1 MKISASQ
8 VQQLRSMSGAG
19 MMECKNALVE
29 CEGDIDKAMDFLRS
43 NSSIKAERKSS
54 RVAADGKIIVCN
66 NKNRIMM
73 AEINSETDFA
83 AKDQKFEN
91 FCNEVSNYLASND
104 VSSNDELNEALRT
117 KREELVQSIGE
128 NIQIRR
134 LTSISKGASD
144 GVYLHSDNKLGAVV
158 SIDRNDEELAKNLA
172 MHVAATNPMCIDPN
186 DLDAGIL
193 EKEKEIFINQAT
205 ETGKDESIIDRIVEG
220 KVQKFL
226 SEVSLLSQP
235 YVKDP
240 ELQIRDLLGNTN
252 IIGMIRLKVGEDIV
266 VEKKD
271 FADEV
276 ASQLK

>member
-193 EKEKEIFINQAT
+193 EKEKEIFKNQAS

-240 ELQIRDLLGNTN
+240 ELQIIDLLGNTN

>member
-83 AKDQKFEN
+83 AKDKKFEN

-193 EKEKEIFINQAT
+193 EKEMEIFKNQAS

-240 ELQIRDLLGNTN
+240 ELQITDLLGNTN

>member
-8 VQQLRSMSGAG
+8 VQKLRSMSGVG
-19 MMECKNALVE
+19 MMECKNALVD

-43 NSSIKAERKSS
+43 NSSIKADTKSS
-54 RVAADGKIIVCN
+54 RVAADGKIIICDN
-66 NKNRIMM
+66 DNKIMM
-73 AEINSETDFA
+73 VEINSETDFA
-83 AKDQKFEN
+83 AKDEKFEN

-104 VSSNDELNEALRT
+104 VSSNDELNDAF
-117 KREELVQSIGE
+117 KIQREELIQSIGE

-134 LTSISKGASD
+134 LTSLSKGASD
-144 GVYLHSDNKLGAVV
+144 GIYLHSDDKLGAIV
-158 SIDRNDEELAKNLA
+158 SIDQNNEELAKNLA

-186 DLDAGIL
+186 ELDADIL
-193 EKEKEIFINQAT
+193 EREKEIFKNQAS
-205 ETGKDESIIDRIVEG
+205 ETGKDQPIIERIVDG

-235 YVKDP
+235 YIKDP
-240 ELQIRDLLGNTN
+240 ELKIGDLIGNVN
-252 IIGMIRLKVGEDIV
+252 ILGMIRLKVGEDIV

-276 ASQLK
+276 ADQLK

>member
-186 DLDAGIL
+186 ELDAGIL
-193 EKEKEIFINQAT
+193 EKEKAIFKNQAS

-240 ELQIRDLLGNTN
+240 DLKIKDLLGNVN
-252 IIGMIRLKVGEDIV
+252 ILGIMRLKVGEDIV
-266 VEKKD
+266 VEKTD

>member
-104 VSSNDELNEALRT
+104 V
-117 KREELVQSIGE
+117 
-128 NIQIRR
+128 
-134 LTSISKGASD
+134 
-144 GVYLHSDNKLGAVV
+144 
-158 SIDRNDEELAKNLA
+158 
-172 MHVAATNPMCIDPN
+172 
-186 DLDAGIL
+186 
-193 EKEKEIFINQAT
+193 
-205 ETGKDESIIDRIVEG
+205 
-220 KVQKFL
+220 L
-226 SEVSLLSQP
+226 SL
-235 YVKDP
+235 
-240 ELQIRDLLGNTN
+240 IH
-252 IIGMIRLKVGEDIV
+252 I
-266 VEKKD
+266 
-271 FADEV
+271 
-276 ASQLK
+276 

>member
-8 VQQLRSMSGAG
+8 VQQLRSISGAG

-29 CEGDIDKAMDFLRS
+29 CEGDIDKAMHFLRS

-83 AKDQKFEN
+83 AKDKKFEN

-134 LTSISKGASD
+134 LTSIRKGASD
-144 GVYLHSDNKLGAVV
+144 GFYLHPDNKLGAVV
-158 SIDRNDEELAKNLA
+158 SIDQNDEELAKNLA

-193 EKEKEIFINQAT
+193 EKEKEIFINQAS

>member
-43 NSSIKAERKSS
+43 NSAIKAERKSS

-172 MHVAATNPMCIDPN
+172 MHVAATNPMCIDPK

-240 ELQIRDLLGNTN
+240 ELQIIDLLGNTN

>member
-193 EKEKEIFINQAT
+193 EKEKEIFKNQAS

-240 ELQIRDLLGNTN
+240 ELQITDLLGNTN
-252 IIGMIRLKVGEDIV
+252 IIGMIRLKVGEDII

>member
-193 EKEKEIFINQAT
+193 EKEMEIFKNQAS

-220 KVQKFL
+220 KVKKFL

-240 ELQIRDLLGNTN
+240 ELQITDLLGNTN
-252 IIGMIRLKVGEDIV
+252 IIGMIRLKVGEDII

>member
-8 VQQLRSMSGAG
+8 VQQLRSISGAG

-193 EKEKEIFINQAT
+193 EKEKEIFKNQAS

-240 ELQIRDLLGNTN
+240 ELQITDLLGNTN
-252 IIGMIRLKVGEDIV
+252 IIGMIRLKVGEDII

>member
-193 EKEKEIFINQAT
+193 EKEKEIFKNQAS
-205 ETGKDESIIDRIVEG
+205 ETGKDESIIGRIVEG

-240 ELQIRDLLGNTN
+240 DLKIKDLLGNVN
-252 IIGMIRLKVGEDIV
+252 ILGIMRLKVGEDIV
-266 VEKKD
+266 VEKTD

>member
-29 CEGDIDKAMDFLRS
+29 CEGDIDKAMHFLRS

-193 EKEKEIFINQAT
+193 EKEKEIFKNQAS

-240 ELQIRDLLGNTN
+240 ELQITDLLGNTN
-252 IIGMIRLKVGEDIV
+252 IIGMIRLKVGEDII

>member
-29 CEGDIDKAMDFLRS
+29 CEGDIDKAMHFLRS

-193 EKEKEIFINQAT
+193 EKEKEIFKNQAS

-252 IIGMIRLKVGEDIV
+252 IIGMIRLKVGEDII

>member
-43 NSSIKAERKSS
+43 NSAIKAERKSS

-193 EKEKEIFINQAT
+193 EKEKEIFKNQAS

-240 ELQIRDLLGNTN
+240 ELQITDLLGNTN
-252 IIGMIRLKVGEDIV
+252 IIGMIRLKVGEDII

>member
-193 EKEKEIFINQAT
+193 EKEMEIFKNQAS

-220 KVQKFL
+220 KVKKFL

-240 ELQIRDLLGNTN
+240 ELQIIDLLGNTN

>member
-29 CEGDIDKAMDFLRS
+29 CEGDIDKAMHFLRS

-193 EKEKEIFINQAT
+193 EKEKEIFKNQAS

-240 ELQIRDLLGNTN
+240 ELQIIDLLGNTN

>member
-43 NSSIKAERKSS
+43 NSAIKAERKSS

-193 EKEKEIFINQAT
+193 EKEKEIFKNQAS

-240 ELQIRDLLGNTN
+240 ELQITDLLGNTN

>member
-193 EKEKEIFINQAT
+193 EKEKEIFKNQAS

>member
-193 EKEKEIFINQAT
+193 EKEKEIFKNQAS
-205 ETGKDESIIDRIVEG
+205 ETGKDVSIIDRIVEG

-240 ELQIRDLLGNTN
+240 ELQITDLLGNTN
-252 IIGMIRLKVGEDIV
+252 IIGMIRLKVGEDII